1 MRQLQRFLHVGPHTC
16 PWWFGYTFDNPLR
29 RLIHNPP
36 AILSDLVGEG
46 QTAVDVGCGLGYFS
60 LALAQIVGARGT
72 VIALDLQPQMVH
84 RARRRAA
91 RRGVGDRI
99 DFRVCAPDSLGLT
112 VPVDFALAFWMVHEV
127 ADPRALLT
135 EVRSSLRPSGHLL
148 IVEPKIHVRS
158 RRFEETVRLARATG
172 FEVVEGPP
180 VRLSRSVVCSP
191 KKADGGGLP

>member
-1 MRQLQRFLHVGPHTC
+1 MRPLQRLFLMGPHTC

-29 RLIHNPP
+29 RLIHNPF
-36 AILSDLVGEG
+36 AILSGDLVREG
-46 QTAVDVGCGLGYFS
+46 QTAVDIGCGLGYFS

-72 VIALDLQPQMVH
+72 VIALDLQSQMVQ

-91 RRGVGDRI
+91 RWGVGERI
-99 DFRVCAPDSLGLT
+99 DFRVCAPDHLGVT

-148 IVEPKIHVRS
+148 IVEPKIHVPS

-172 FEVVEGPP
+172 F
-180 VRLSRSVVCSP
+180 
-191 KKADGGGLP
+191 D